1 MQLHENRSLPTSQR
15 MSLTRYLAVAAA
27 LAVITPLRA
36 VPDLGIYSVVKIEA
50 VKTSIYIGT
59 VTMSLTPFLRHEA
72 HFNATYSATVFP
84 YFFYNEQGKISIDVS
99 DQDLMRLSKGET
111 ITFSGK
117 GVNDA
122 GQPRLIEGRAT
133 ATGPAVGKIKVRVYV
148 TKKIALIFN
157 TVYHLEEPRPAQ
169 AQSH

>member
-1 MQLHENRSLPTSQR
+1 MPAGRIVLICTAL
-15 MSLTRYLAVAAA
+15 LLAR
-27 LAVITPLRA
+27 RA
-36 VPDLGIYSVVKIEA
+36 QAGTDLSRYSVVRIA
-50 VKTSIYIGT
+50 PVKTSVYVGSVTLT
-59 VTMSLTPFLRHEA
+59 VTPFLHLGNN
-72 HFNATYSATVFP
+72 FNSTYSAKVFP
-84 YFFYNEQGKISIDVS
+84 YFFYNEAGKISIPITDEA
-99 DQDLMRLSKGET
+99 LRKLSEGET